1 MRARVSDEGGIS
13 SCIYESHI
21 HMILDAHLCSVLL
34 CSGYDYGALCMP
46 SLPWKK
52 HRHPMKFYPVDEPLP
67 LLLSL
72 VMGLQHA
79 FAMVGGLITPP
90 YVVAKFSIDSFPFAK
105 VELQQY
111 FIVAALITSG
121 IGTIIN
127 VLKFKIPFSKKIF
140 GKQLYIGSGLLS
152 VMVCTACSCV
162 RFVTSFSLFDY

>member
-1 MRARVSDEGGIS
+1 MFCALV
-13 SCIYESHI
+13 Y
-21 HMILDAHLCSVLL
+21 L
-34 CSGYDYGALCMP
+34 GYDYGALCMP

-52 HRHPMKFYPVDEPLP
+52 QRHPMKFYPVDEPLP
-67 LLLSL
+67 LLVSL

-127 VLKFKIPFSKKIF
+127 VIKVKIPFSKKIF

-152 VMVCTACSCV
+152 VMVCTTGVCLLI
-162 RFVTSFSLFDY
+162 FYYLITNFLHYLHFLLGNIFYFLTHL